1 MTSISGN
8 QGVQTNWNAAAGDGR
23 VTQQEA
29 TTIVSAARLNAVSST
44 ELKEAEAILFET
56 QRALAEHDSS
66 GGAVRT
72 ALEVLTGG
80 GSAGD
85 AVEGGVNNAI
95 SGARLREAR
104 DSAQQIKDGLQQTRD
119 RQGLFTNL
127 KADFTDW
134 FNGIFG

>member
-29 TTIVSAARLNAVSST
+29 STIISAARLNAVSST
-44 ELKEAEAILFET
+44 ELKEAEGVLFET
-56 QRALAEHDSS
+56 QRALAEHDTS

-85 AVEGGVNNAI
+85 AIEGGVSNAI
-95 SGARLREAR
+95 SGTRLREAR
-104 DSAQQIKDGLQQTRD
+104 DSAEQIKDGLQQTRD
-119 RQGLFTNL
+119 QQGFFTNL

-134 FNGIFG
+134 YKSFF